1 MSALPYPILHY
12 LLQMAEDEWAL
23 IPDQHQRTIVHIDVD
38 CFYAQVEMVR
48 DPSLRDK
55 PLGIKQKNLMVTSNY
70 VARSMG
76 VKKSMWI
83 RDAVKILPSLVFVD
97 GSDLTH
103 YRQFS
108 TEISAVAQSFTP
120 NVERLG
126 LDENYVDITDI
137 VGDYISPEYNAVE
150 GHVFGDKEED
160 NKVLGDPC
168 GCGCLQ
174 RLTAGSHLAKKIRQ
188 QILETTG
195 ITCCAGVAHNK
206 LLAKLISGY
215 YKPNQ
220 QTVVFPWQVH
230 DVMES
235 LKQARSIPGIGSTT
249 FKILEDLNISTVQE
263 LQNASLSTLHTR
275 FDEETSKRLK
285 DLSYGIDESL
295 VRKSGKPQSIGLEDA
310 FKKVSSIAEV
320 RIKYHTLLGRL
331 LKLLAED
338 GRVPGALKVS
348 VRKFDKE
355 LRFGHRETKQVPLL
369 ASLFSTGVKNIT
381 ERTKSD
387 LMNLIINL
395 FHKMVDVSKPFH
407 LTLVGVGF
415 TKFIERA
422 KEGMAISSF
431 FSKTSKDK
439 KESIKTGETKPMNI
453 SQNSKG
459 SYKLDSK
466 SEAVR
471 EEPRP
476 LDVRLQEN
484 DTSSEEAS
492 DAEDFHQ
499 PLEDVH
505 SEKTYHHAQDQS
517 HNNSEN
523 KADEEA
529 QETAEKYPSEL
540 DMSKPLPSRVP
551 DLPSGIDR
559 EVFESLPSDLQAE
572 VLRSYQASSLTS
584 KRENI
589 TESKGV
595 KIPTSKT
602 KSPAKCNVNRKRS
615 LDVYFKNTQSRDV
628 HEGDSKRVKLGEETE
643 KTSELNNRACDN
655 LSVEKPSC
663 SRDNSVHK
671 DHFPG
676 PKRENNGKAELPVET
691 ENNMEVLVKKGI
703 DPDVFNSLP
712 KELQAEILGQ
722 EKLQKP
728 VFSPP
733 SKRTPNSK
741 SSNESTSILKYFKK
755 K

>member
-1 MSALPYPILHY
+1 
-12 LLQMAEDEWAL
+12 MAEDEWAL
-23 IPDQHQRTIVHIDVD
+23 IPDQHQRTIVHLDVD

-48 DPSLRDK
+48 DPSLQDK

-83 RDAVKILPSLVFVD
+83 KDAVKILPSLVFVD

-249 FKILEDLNISTVQE
+249 FKILEDLSISTVQD

-369 ASLFSTGVKNIT
+369 ASLFSPGVKDIT
-381 ERTKSD
+381 EKTKSD
-387 LMNLIINL
+387 LMNLIITL

-422 KEGMAISSF
+422 KEGKAISSF
-431 FSKTSKDK
+431 FSKTSKEK
-439 KESIKTGETKPMNI
+439 KESIRTVEPKPLNV
-453 SQNSKG
+453 SQNSEG
-459 SYKLDSK
+459 SCKLDSK
-466 SEAVR
+466 LVR
-471 EEPRP
+471 EEPSP
-476 LDVRLQEN
+476 LDIRLQEK
-484 DTSSEEAS
+484 DSSSEEAS

-499 PLEDVH
+499 PIEDVY

-523 KADEEA
+523 KADDEA
-529 QETAEKYPSEL
+529 QESAEKYPSEI
-540 DMSKPLPSRVP
+540 DSSKSLPSQVS

-559 EVFESLPSDLQAE
+559 EVFESLPPDLQAE
-572 VLRSYQASSLTS
+572 VLRSYQASSLTNN
-584 KRENI
+584 RENK
-589 TESKGV
+589 TEGKGV
-595 KIPTSKT
+595 KIPTSKS

-615 LDVYFKNTQSRDV
+615 LDVYFKNTQNQDAREADN
-628 HEGDSKRVKLGEETE
+628 KRVKLGKETE
-643 KTSELNNRACDN
+643 KISELNNSSCDS

-663 SRDNSVHK
+663 SRDNTVHK
-671 DHFPG
+671 DHFPE
-676 PKRENNGKAELPVET
+676 PERVSNGKAELPVET
-691 ENNMEVLVKKGI
+691 KNNIDVLIKKGI

-712 KELQAEILGQ
+712 KELQAEILGE
-722 EKLQKP
+722 EKLEKP

-733 SKRTPNSK
+733 RKKTQNSK

>member
-1 MSALPYPILHY
+1 
-12 LLQMAEDEWAL
+12 MAEDEWAL

-83 RDAVKILPSLVFVD
+83 RDAVKILPNLVFVD

-137 VGDYISPEYNAVE
+137 VGDYISPEYSAIE
-150 GHVFGDKEED
+150 GLVFGDKEED
-160 NKVLGDPC
+160 RKVLGDPC

-206 LLAKLISGY
+206 LLAKLVSGY

-220 QTVVFPWQVH
+220 QTVVFPWQAH

-285 DLSYGIDESL
+285 DLSYGIDEGL

-320 RIKYHTLLGRL
+320 RIKYYTLLERL

-369 ASLFSTGVKNIT
+369 ASLFSSGVKSVT
-381 ERTKSD
+381 EKTKSD
-387 LMNLIINL
+387 LMNLMINL

-431 FSKTSKDK
+431 FSKASKEK
-439 KESIKTGETKPMNI
+439 KESTKTGEAKYLNV

-459 SYKLDSK
+459 SCKLDSK
-466 SEAVR
+466 PETVQK
-471 EEPRP
+471 EPMP
-476 LDVRLQEN
+476 LDIRLQEK
-484 DTSSEEAS
+484 DALSEESS

-499 PLEDVH
+499 PLENVFSD
-505 SEKTYHHAQDQS
+505 KTHQLTQDQS
-517 HNNSEN
+517 HTNSEY
-523 KADEEA
+523 KADEEE
-529 QETAEKYPSEL
+529 QEMAVKHHSDV
-540 DMSKPLPSRVP
+540 DMSKSLPSQAS

-559 EVFESLPSDLQAE
+559 EVFESLPPDLQAE
-572 VLRSYQASSLTS
+572 ILGSYQSNSSTC
-584 KRENI
+584 KRETK
-589 TESKGV
+589 TESKGA
-595 KIPTSKT
+595 KTPTTKT
-602 KSPAKCNVNRKRS
+602 KSPTKSNVNRKRS
-615 LDVYFKNTQSRDV
+615 LDVYFKNTQSQDA
-628 HEGDSKRVKLGEETE
+628 HEVDSKRIRSSKETE
-643 KTSELNNRACDN
+643 KTRELSNGDN
-655 LSVEKPSC
+655 LSIEKPSC
-663 SRDNSVHK
+663 SRDNTYHK
-671 DHFPG
+671 DHFPE
-676 PKRENNGKAELPVET
+676 PKIESNGKVELPVEI
-691 ENNMEVLVKKGI
+691 ESNMEVLVKKGI

-728 VFSPP
+728 IFSPP
-733 SKRTPNSK
+733 RKKIQNSK

>member
-1 MSALPYPILHY
+1 
-12 LLQMAEDEWAL
+12 MAEDEWAL
-23 IPDQHQRTIVHIDVD
+23 IPDQHQRTIVHFDVD

-83 RDAVKILPSLVFVD
+83 KDAVKILPSLVFVD

-108 TEISAVAQSFTP
+108 TEISAVAQTFTP

-137 VGDYISPEYNAVE
+137 VGDYISPEYNTVE

-249 FKILEDLNISTVQE
+249 FKILEDLSISTVQE

-369 ASLFSTGVKNIT
+369 ASLFSTGVRDIT
-381 ERTKSD
+381 EKTKSD
-387 LMNLIINL
+387 LMNLIITL

-422 KEGMAISSF
+422 KEGKAISSF
-431 FSKTSKDK
+431 FSKTSKEK
-439 KESIKTGETKPMNI
+439 RESIRTVETKPLNV

-459 SYKLDSK
+459 SCKLDSK
-466 SEAVR
+466 PEAVG

-476 LDVRLQEN
+476 LDIRLQEK

-492 DAEDFHQ
+492 DTEDFHQ
-499 PLEDVH
+499 PLEDVY

-517 HNNSEN
+517 PNSEN
-523 KADEEA
+523 KADDEA
-529 QETAEKYPSEL
+529 QESAEKYPSEI
-540 DMSKPLPSRVP
+540 DRSKSLSSQVS
-551 DLPSGIDR
+551 DLPTGIDR

-572 VLRSYQASSLTS
+572 VLRSYQASSLTN
-584 KRENI
+584 KRENK
-589 TESKGV
+589 TEGKGV
-595 KIPTSKT
+595 RTPTSKS
-602 KSPAKCNVNRKRS
+602 KIPAKCNVNRKRS
-615 LDVYFKNTQSRDV
+615 LDVYFKNTQSWDAR
-628 HEGDSKRVKLGEETE
+628 EGDSKRVNLGKETE
-643 KTSELNNRACDN
+643 KTSELNSSTCDN

-663 SRDNSVHK
+663 SRDNTVHK

-676 PKRENNGKAELPVET
+676 PKRERNGKAELPVET
-691 ENNMEVLVKKGI
+691 ENNMEVLIKKGI

-722 EKLQKP
+722 EKLEKLEKP
-728 VFSPP
+728 VFSPLR
-733 SKRTPNSK
+733 KRTQNSK
-741 SSNESTSILKYFKK
+741 VQRNQLLF
-755 K
+755 